1 MRLRRALQ
9 PILLGH
15 ATVADVAP
23 PLNITALSSRD
34 GYSVLE
40 CWQLST
46 VAVDYMSAANYA
58 IGKTTAATWSR
69 IEPRTTAGEAW
80 APHVQLSI
88 ILNGLIRIT
97 APCRLTPD
105 HPDNHW
111 RDVSD
116 GLAGEGRP
124 ETEMAYVTPGTLR
137 SSLLIAADLKS
148 ASTIA
153 GHFTEFPGNEPTVL
167 IQIPFEG
174 NEIPEHAILHSGPCR
189 E

>member
-1 MRLRRALQ
+1 MRLHRALA
-9 PILLGH
+9 PFLLGH

-23 PLNITALSSRD
+23 PLNITALSSRG

-40 CWQLST
+40 CCQLST

-58 IGKTTAATWSR
+58 IGNTTTATWSR

-97 APCRLTPD
+97 APCPPTPG
-105 HPDNHW
+105 HPDNHS
-111 RDVSD
+111 REVS
-116 GLAGEGRP
+116 GGSTGEGRP
-124 ETEMAYVTPGTLR
+124 ETEVAYVMPGTLR
-137 SSLLIAADLKS
+137 SSLLIAVDLKS

-153 GHFTEFPGNEPTVL
+153 GHFTEFLGNEPTVL
-167 IQIPFEG
+167 IQIPFAG
-174 NEIPEHAILHSGPCR
+174 NEIPDHTVLHSGPCR